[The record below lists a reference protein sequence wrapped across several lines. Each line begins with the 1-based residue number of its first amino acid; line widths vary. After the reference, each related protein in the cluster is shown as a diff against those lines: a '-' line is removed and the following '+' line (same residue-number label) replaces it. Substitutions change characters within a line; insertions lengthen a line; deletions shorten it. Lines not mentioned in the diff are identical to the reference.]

1 MFDSV
6 FGINLILDIFLYCF
20 IAIII
25 FLCFLFVAYRLF
37 VTRPCLENTSEGF
50 PQNFRVLVDTPSPT
64 PTPTQTQAKPKPSVQ
79 QKPQKKK
86 PKDCDECGRKLK
98 KNHVCKFYG
107 YFKCE
112 ECSNHW
118 TSGYCWDGESQDCR
132 NCETETF
139 PYKIK
144 KLIKSESSI
153 GDAPHDMERCSMCR
167 RLGYRCSNI

>member
-1 MFDSV
+1 MFEVWFVATS
-6 FGINLILDIFLYCF
+6 CF
-20 IAIII
+20 YTIII
-25 FLCFLFVAYRLF
+25 FFCCLYVAYRLF

-50 PQNFRVLVDTPSPT
+50 TQNFTVLVDTPSPT
-64 PTPTQTQAKPKPSVQ
+64 PTQIQAKPKPKPYVQ
-79 QKPQKKK
+79 QKPQKKE
-86 PKDCDECGRKLK
+86 PKHCDDCGRKLK

-139 PYKIK
+139 AYKTK
-144 KLIKSESSI
+144 KLIKSESS
-153 GDAPHDMERCSMCR
+153 GDAPHDMERCSMCK
-167 RLGYRCSNI
+167 RLGFRCSNI